1 MRGRPMPRSATWGT
15 VIVRARR
22 EPPPGRQSSCRT
34 SIGSLAT
41 SRLGSPAPTT
51 ASATTTS
58 RCTSTS
64 SPSASTAGGPRWP
77 PSRPSSVSPPAS
89 TARRPTTCCTVRS
102 QPDRQKPCLR
112 RCPLELSR
120 RLLPNEPTKSHQ
132 SDDPVIYCW
141 ADYERPFVERLWE
154 RHGAN
159 SKGYAILRGNLV
171 DQCAFVQSHFAMPTH
186 SYSIK
191 AIAPLF
197 GFGWQVDAAS
207 GLNSEAW
214 YAEWLATGEERIL
227 QKILRYNLDD

>member
-1 MRGRPMPRSATWGT
+1 VFLVPVLFFLCALLGPLGLDLHN
-15 VIVRARR
+15 VVVCDNDIRA
-22 EPPPGRQSSCRT
+22 
-34 SIGSLAT
+34 
-41 SRLGSPAPTT
+41 
-51 ASATTTS
+51 
-58 RCTSTS
+58 
-64 SPSASTAGGPRWP
+64 
-77 PSRPSSVSPPAS
+77 
-89 TARRPTTCCTVRS
+89 
-102 QPDRQKPCLR
+102 KPCLR
-112 RCPLELSR
+112 RRPLELSR

-227 QKILRYNLDD
+227 QKILRYNLDDVSAMAVVDDGLRALVRG